1 MIKEDLLLVVG
12 HPRRVKITKQKRFVL
27 MKRITGLA
35 LEKEDNLSKL
45 KRLNESTCVELKE
58 DIPLELELNYNRSKR
73 EIALESARLQR
84 KMKKC
89 TLKIQ

>member
-1 MIKEDLLLVVG
+1 
-12 HPRRVKITKQKRFVL
+12 